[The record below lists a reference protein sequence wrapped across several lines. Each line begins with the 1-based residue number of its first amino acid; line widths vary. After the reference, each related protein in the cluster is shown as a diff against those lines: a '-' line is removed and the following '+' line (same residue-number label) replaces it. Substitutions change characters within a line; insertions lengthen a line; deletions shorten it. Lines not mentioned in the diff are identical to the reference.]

1 MKKIDL
7 KKPKYVYATIIY
19 VGTVVLAWIIT
30 GIHIDKKPGNDD
42 NLQTTEYFN
51 SDLPDANVP
60 KDIGS
65 KRANVKRMY
74 GDITDRTA
82 MRDFVE
88 DIDSVNKKEDFTSQY
103 SEEELKLLEE
113 QKLQQEEI
121 ARLKELNETLR
132 KQADKGSEMA
142 STDFSLDISD
152 EERQRI
158 MEMRRTGMMADM
170 ERDLGNIR
178 SRAVSEMGSLA
189 DLQDSIINSHVQS
202 GEVIDDEKA
211 VTELSEDSESQVV
224 IKKSR
229 KESEYFNTLSE
240 NEVSDNLIQA
250 IIDENIKA
258 VDGSRVRLRLL
269 DDIEIA
275 GTPLPKGSYLYA
287 IMSGFGSQRVKGK
300 VSSVLIG
307 DEIIKISLS
316 IYDVDG
322 LEGLYVPQSSFRETA
337 KDVGGSVMEG
347 NMSFQNNYGASSL
360 SQWAFQGL
368 QNAYQRT
375 SNAISKNIRKNR
387 AKLKYGTKVYLV
399 NGQSGKKQRN

>member
-1 MKKIDL
+1 
-7 KKPKYVYATIIY
+7 
-19 VGTVVLAWIIT
+19 
-30 GIHIDKKPGNDD
+30 
-42 NLQTTEYFN
+42 
-51 SDLPDANVP
+51 
-60 KDIGS
+60 
-65 KRANVKRMY
+65 MY

-121 ARLKELNETLR
+121 AHLKELNETLR